1 MFAHRFVVS
10 VLFASALFVAGCS
23 YLNTAGE
30 QALYTLWQA
39 GAPRQRVYKHL
50 LRRDTF
56 FVFGRLE
63 HEPAA
68 ARGRLAVVALH
79 DELETNEVVDVNWFS
94 RDDSYYGMNLP
105 EGDYRLV
112 VACDRD
118 GDGRVDQS
126 EAIGGRRLRV
136 DLTAAP
142 DRVLGDC
149 DIDLRRRVELGA
161 TRFTATAPAIAVP
174 PSRESLFYPRGSIR
188 SLDEPLFAPRMAT
201 LGMYRPAE
209 FLERAPMMF
218 YALEEDIG
226 YKIPVVFVHGI
237 GGSPRDFAAILER
250 LDRTRYRPW
259 FFYYPS
265 GQDLSQVAA
274 MFHRLFLSGRVIPLD
289 RMPLVVVAHSMGGVV
304 VREAMNLSTGS
315 AKENHV
321 DCLITIASPLAGHPG
336 ARFAKRAPVVIP
348 SWRDLD
354 PESAFIRQLHRRPLP
369 DGTNYHLFY
378 ADGESPA
385 AEPSERTDGVV
396 PVSAQLDPAACRE
409 AVEQVGFAASHTGVL
424 RDAAVI
430 ARIEALLSE
439 VKSPFPDDHLR
450 ELRRGGY
457 AIETDADL
465 TPMEAYLI
473 REIGHYMDALVSG
486 RLQPCDPYQVDF
498 IAACRGERPAKLPAE
513 TAWRKLERRLPLRG
527 RN

>member
-1 MFAHRFVVS
+1 MSAHPMVFP
-10 VLFASALFVAGCS
+10 VLLAAVAVFGGCS
-23 YLNTAGE
+23 YLNTASE
-30 QALYTLWQA
+30 QAFYSLQQA
-39 GAPRQRVYKHL
+39 GAPRQRTYKHL
-50 LRRDTF
+50 LGRETF

-63 HEPAA
+63 HEPTV

-79 DELETNEVVDVNWFS
+79 DALAMNEVVDVNWFS
-94 RDDSYYGMNLP
+94 RGESFYGLNLP
-105 EGDYRLV
+105 EGEYRLL
-112 VACDRD
+112 VASDRNA
-118 GDGRVDQS
+118 DGRVD
-126 EAIGGRRLRV
+126 ETEVIGGRRLRV
-136 DLTAAP
+136 DLAAAP

-149 DIDLRRRVELGA
+149 DIDLRRRVELGT
-161 TRFTATAPAIAVP
+161 TRFTATAPDSAAP
-174 PSRESLFYPRGSIR
+174 PSRDSLFYPKGSIR
-188 SLDEPLFAPRMAT
+188 SLDEPLFAPRMAA
-201 LGMYRPAE
+201 LGLYQPAE
-209 FLERAPMMF
+209 FLERAPMLF

-250 LDRTRYRPW
+250 LDRTRFRPW

-304 VREAMNLSTGS
+304 VREALNRCTGG

-321 DCLITIASPLAGHPG
+321 GCLITIASPLAGHPG
-336 ARFAKRAPVVIP
+336 ARLARHAPVVLP

-354 PESAFIRQLHRRPLP
+354 PDGDFIRQLHRRPLP
-369 DGTNYHLFY
+369 EGTNYHLFF
-378 ADGESPA
+378 ANGESPA

-396 PVSAQLDPAACRE
+396 PVAAQLPPSACRE

-424 RDAAVI
+424 REAAVI
-430 ARIEALLSE
+430 ARIEALLAE
-439 VKSPFPDDHLR
+439 VPSPFPEDHLR

-457 AIETDADL
+457 AVEADGDL

-473 REIGHYMDALVSG
+473 REIGHYMDALVGG
-486 RLQPCDPYQVDF
+486 RLQPCDAYQVEF
-498 IAACRGERPAKLPAE
+498 VAACRGERPAKNPAE
-513 TAWRKLERRLPLRG
+513 TAWRKLERRLPQRA
-527 RN
+527 RD

>member
-1 MFAHRFVVS
+1 MFARRAIVS
-10 VLFASALFVAGCS
+10 VLSASALFVAGCS
-23 YLNTAGE
+23 YLGTAGE
-30 QALYTLWQA
+30 QALYTLQQA

-50 LRRDTF
+50 LGRDTF

-63 HEPAA
+63 HEPAGV
-68 ARGRLAVVALH
+68 RGQLAVVALH
-79 DELETNEVVDVNWFS
+79 DGLETNEVVDVNWFS

-112 VACDRD
+112 VACDRNA
-118 GDGRVDQS
+118 DGRVDQS
-126 EAIGGRRLRV
+126 EAIGGRRLYV
-136 DLTAAP
+136 DLAAAP

-161 TRFTATAPAIAVP
+161 TRFTAAVPAIAAM
-174 PSRESLFYPRGSIR
+174 PSRESLFYPKGSIR

-201 LGMYRPAE
+201 IGMYQPAE

-226 YKIPVVFVHGI
+226 YKVPIVFVHGI
-237 GGSPRDFAAILER
+237 GGSPRDFAAILAR

-289 RMPLVVVAHSMGGVV
+289 RMPLVIVAHSMGGVV

-321 DCLITIASPLAGHPG
+321 GCLITIASPLAGHPG
-336 ARFAKRAPVVIP
+336 ARFARRAPVVIP

-354 PESAFIRQLHRRPLP
+354 PEGDFIRQLHRRPLP
-369 DGTNYHLFY
+369 AGTSYHLFY
-378 ADGESPA
+378 ANGEAPA
-385 AEPSERTDGVV
+385 SEPNERTDGVV
-396 PVSAQLDPAACRE
+396 PVAAQLEPAACRE
-409 AVEQVGFAASHTGVL
+409 AVEQTGFAASHTGVL

-430 ARIEALLSE
+430 SRIEALLSE
-439 VKSPFPDDHLR
+439 VKSPFPEDHLR

-457 AIETDADL
+457 AIEADGEI

-473 REIGHYMDALVSG
+473 REIGYYMDALVCG
-486 RLQPCDPYQVDF
+486 RLQPCDRYQVEF
-498 IAACRGERPAKLPAE
+498 VAACRGERPARLPAE
-513 TAWRKLERRLPLRG
+513 TAWRKLERRLPQRV